1 MLSPS
6 EQAADLRTV
15 KEAMAAATPAEKA
28 AIHHEEDLNFSTYAE
43 ITGVSGNPADYP
55 RFTAFFTAVES
66 NTKSATTAVKDTWKR
81 QRPYVVDPTIQPEVR
96 ENSLS
101 YPSGHS
107 TRGITY
113 ALVLAELFPEKREE
127 LVHFGLNVG
136 WHRVLAGVHFPSD
149 IQAGRVLGMAIAAR
163 MINSPAFQADL
174 AAVKAELA
182 AKRAPAAK
190 APQ

>member
-1 MLSPS
+1 M
-6 EQAADLRTV
+6 
-15 KEAMAAATPAEKA
+15 
-28 AIHHEEDLNFSTYAE
+28 
-43 ITGVSGNPADYP
+43 
-55 RFTAFFTAVES
+55 
-66 NTKSATTAVKDTWKR
+66 
-81 QRPYVVDPTIQPEVR
+81 
-96 ENSLS
+96 
-101 YPSGHS
+101 
-107 TRGITY
+107 
-113 ALVLAELFPEKREE
+113 
-127 LVHFGLNVG
+127 HFGLNVG